1 MLELE
6 ILAIIVVGH
15 QFECCNANRIPTLLA
30 LGFSKGTKNIDM
42 LMYFFSMK
50 KKIKII

>member
-1 MLELE
+1 M
-6 ILAIIVVGH
+6 LAIIVVGH

-30 LGFSKGTKNIDM
+30 LGFSKGPKNIDIVNV
-42 LMYFFSMK
+42 FFFMK

>member
-6 ILAIIVVGH
+6 MLAIIVVGH

-30 LGFSKGTKNIDM
+30 LGFSKGTKNIDIVNVI
-42 LMYFFSMK
+42 FFYE